1 MKNLT
6 KTVTAVTLALSTVS
20 VNAAILEDNSL
31 NAEAWMSVYDL
42 TSKQTFTLDL
52 GGAKIGDT
60 QGITV
65 QSLIDHKDS
74 TGSLVNV
81 DLTQYSHWNE
91 FKNHPDFNAS
101 TTIYL
106 VATAGINQATY
117 SPNVLITGTDNNF
130 FETRADFTALG
141 LVSQTLNTHV
151 LNINTD
157 TPGRDF
163 KNFPAN
169 VTTLVID
176 GDDHIGQH
184 TERSGS
190 TELWGGATYNPN
202 GLYGQEIPFQFAN
215 VDSVTYAAQ
224 QMEFAAKW
232 KLDGDTL
239 TLASSVSQVPVPAA
253 VWMFGSA
260 MLGLIGVKRKRKM
273 A

>member
-6 KTVTAVTLALSTVS
+6 KTITVVTLALGAVS
-20 VNAAILEDNSL
+20 VNAAVLNDNSL
-31 NAEAWMSVYDL
+31 DAEAWLSVYDS

-52 GGAKIGDT
+52 GGSKIGST
-60 QGITV
+60 QGITTR
-65 QSLIDHKDS
+65 SLIDHKNA

-81 DLTQYSHWNE
+81 DLTEYSHWNE
-91 FKNHPDFNAS
+91 FKSHADFNAS

-106 VATAGINQATY
+106 LAATGINQATY
-117 SPNVLITGTDNNF
+117 SPNVLITGTSDKF
-130 FETRADFTALG
+130 GGLDFTGLG
-141 LVSQTLNTHV
+141 QISGTLNVHV
-151 LNINTD
+151 DNFNDD

-163 KNFPAN
+163 KNYPAN
-169 VTTLVID
+169 VSTLVID
-176 GDDHIGQH
+176 GDDHIGH
-184 TERSGS
+184 HEERAGS

-232 KLDGDTL
+232 KLDGDNL
-239 TLASSVSQVPVPAA
+239 TLASSVSEVPVPAA